1 MWPVSARAAQRPDS
15 PPLAL
20 ILVRNPVSHD
30 NRVLREV
37 QTLRR
42 GGFSV
47 LVAGVVSTAEPERSV
62 WVAGVDVI
70 RLDPVAGLG
79 RRRGRRHAG
88 PPDEPSGITPAAG
101 APGSGS
107 GPAASASASAST
119 TGRGGAARTRLPLQ
133 LQLQL
138 RRLAVTASY
147 YAQGVVLCRRT
158 APALVHANDYN
169 TMWIALAAKLLCG
182 SRVVYDCHELWADR
196 NGRPEWRPWLLACE
210 ALFARAADVTITAS
224 PGYAEVIARRY
235 RVPRP
240 AVVRNIPAAAAAA
253 AEPGGAAAP
262 GMPAAV
268 YVGGL
273 MPGRGLEPGI
283 EALAGVPG
291 LRMRLIGPGSPAYRA
306 GLRRLA
312 ERCGVSDRLELLDAV
327 APGDVVAAITDAR
340 FGLMLIQPVCPSY
353 ELTLPNKLF
362 EYAAAGL
369 PMLAGDLP
377 VIGPIVRENALGE
390 AVAPDDRQAIA
401 QAMGRLLDPQRNREL
416 RARVL
421 EFARLNTW
429 ERERE
434 TLAAAYE
441 TAMSGH
447 AVGGHEVGATG
458 VGATGVGGTAAG
470 SPEAAGR

>member
-1 MWPVSARAAQRPDS
+1 M
-15 PPLAL
+15 
-20 ILVRNPVSHD
+20 
-30 NRVLREV
+30 
-37 QTLRR
+37 
-42 GGFSV
+42 
-47 LVAGVVSTAEPERSV
+47 
-62 WVAGVDVI
+62 
-70 RLDPVAGLG
+70 
-79 RRRGRRHAG
+79 
-88 PPDEPSGITPAAG
+88 TPAPGRAG
-101 APGSGS
+101 AAG
-107 GPAASASASAST
+107 
-119 TGRGGAARTRLPLQ
+119 TRLR
-133 LQLQL
+133 L

-169 TMWIALAAKLLCG
+169 TMWIALGAKLLCS

-196 NGRPEWRPWLLACE
+196 NRRPEWRPWLVACE
-210 ALFARAADVTITAS
+210 ALFVRAADVTITAS
-224 PGYAEVIARRY
+224 PGYAGAIASRY
-235 RVPRP
+235 RVPAP
-240 AVVRNIPAAAAAA
+240 AVVRNIPVATTTAAVPTATATPAVPTA
-253 AEPGGAAAP
+253 TATPAVPTVATTPARPGGSGDGAL
-262 GMPAAV
+262 AV

-273 MPGRGLEPGI
+273 MPGRGLEEGMR
-283 EALAGVPG
+283 ALALAPG
-291 LRMRLIGPGSPAYRA
+291 LRMRLVGPGGEGYRA
-306 GLRRLA
+306 ALRRLA
-312 ERCGVSDRLELLDAV
+312 DELGIAGRLEISAPV
-327 APGDVVAAITDAR
+327 APGDVVTAIAGADL
-340 FGLMLIQPVCPSY
+340 GLMLIQPVCRSY

-369 PMLAGDLP
+369 PILASDLP